1 MNNQKENTME
11 ISPLSTN
18 LINLLSSDKLSLDT
32 SENNGTLV
40 GNFADI
46 LSESLNTAA
55 QADAADKISSLQ
67 LLTDQSDN
75 LSGLLLDAQ
84 KAELSLNLALQI
96 RNKVI
101 DAYNEIM
108 RMQV

>member
-1 MNNQKENTME
+1 MNIN
-11 ISPLSTN
+11 PLSQN
-18 LINLLSSDKLSLDT
+18 LVNLLSSDSLLSGNSIDT
-32 SENNGTLV
+32 ETTAA
-40 GNFADI
+40 NFADV
-46 LSESLNTAA
+46 LTNSFVTAA
-55 QADAADKISSLQ
+55 QADAADKTSALQ
-67 LLTDQSDN
+67 LLTGQSDD

>member
-1 MNNQKENTME
+1 MSINP
-11 ISPLSTN
+11 ISPNIINILSNEPKFT
-18 LINLLSSDKLSLDT
+18 IGTDT
-32 SENNGTLV
+32 EDTPETS
-40 GNFADI
+40 FADI
-46 LSESLNTAA
+46 LTESLKSAA
-55 QADAADKISSLQ
+55 ELDATDKASAIE
-67 LLTDQSDN
+67 LLIGQSDD
-75 LSGLLLDAQ
+75 LSGLMLDAQ